1 MTQPAFGWQLGGA
14 TLDPAA
20 APSRTILFENER
32 VILSLLA
39 GGVSEVPAHLH
50 ARHDEFGCMLEG
62 AGQLWI
68 GAEVLELV
76 PGATWAIPQGT
87 PHRGMFTAAFRIVA
101 WFTPWDD
108 PAQPDRLECG
118 MPSQ

>member
-1 MTQPAFGWQLGGA
+1 
-14 TLDPAA
+14 
-20 APSRTILFENER
+20 
-32 VILSLLA
+32 
-39 GGVSEVPAHLH
+39 VPAHLH

-68 GAEVLELV
+68 GEEVLELV

-87 PHRGMFTAAFRIVA
+87 PHRGVFTAAFRIVA

-108 PAQPDRLECG
+108 PAQPDRVECV